1 MSDTVATLLLRERD
15 AIIGRPAAQTY
26 VRFYLDIEHLFGQ
39 SHRMSRA
46 GIRRRRYAVMIVAT
60 TVALGIPAVS
70 RAVTSGGG
78 GEATTR
84 YVVRPGDT
92 LWAIAIRQAPGDDP
106 RQVVAAIVRANG
118 VDPGTLIPGQ
128 VLDLPAPA

>member
-1 MSDTVATLLLRERD
+1 MFDST
-15 AIIGRPAAQTY
+15 
-26 VRFYLDIEHLFGQ
+26 LDIEHLFGH
-39 SHRMSRA
+39 SHGMSWA

-70 RAVTSGGG
+70 RAVTSGEG

-92 LWAIAIRQAPGDDP
+92 LWAIAVRQAPGDDP